1 MSFSELIRD
10 ARTRDDYW
18 IEDALLAF
26 TMQLHALMKK
36 QGLSQ
41 KDLAEKIGVKQPYI
55 ARLLKG
61 RENLTVAT
69 MVKLSR
75 ALGAN
80 LRISVQEGEDSPE
93 GDDLPGSRRGL
104 GEESLPIASRATR

>member
-1 MSFSELIRD
+1 MTADNLYVMIPGMSISDLIQD
-10 ARTRDDYW
+10 ARTRNDYW
-18 IEDALLAF
+18 IEDAVLAF
-26 TMQLHALMKK
+26 TRQIHTAMKR

-41 KDLAEKIGVKQPYI
+41 KDLAEMIGVKQPYI

-80 LRISVQEGEDSPE
+80 LRISLQE
-93 GDDLPGSRRGL
+93 R
-104 GEESLPIASRATR
+104 